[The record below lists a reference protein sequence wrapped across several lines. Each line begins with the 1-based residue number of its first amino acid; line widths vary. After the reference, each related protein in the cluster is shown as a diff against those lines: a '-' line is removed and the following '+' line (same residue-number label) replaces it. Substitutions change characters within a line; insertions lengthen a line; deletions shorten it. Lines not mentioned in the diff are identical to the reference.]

1 MLGVSFIPGKSKDM
15 KHSSPQV
22 MKEPA
27 PAEAWPGRRR
37 LLNRLRMRQVALL
50 LGLAEGRTLSAAA
63 AEIGVSQPA
72 ATKLLRELES
82 ALGGVLFDRAGR
94 QLRVNAAGRL
104 VIAQFEAIRGAVE
117 ALGRDL
123 QAAGEEAGT
132 LAVGGIIAAMSDL
145 LSPAV
150 CALRAELPRLTVR
163 LSIDASDRLIDALAR
178 GEFDVVVA
186 RPVGRF
192 SHREY
197 LFRELSGDP
206 LALVASPGHPLAGR
220 RRLALRELMGESW
233 VLPPPDRAVRDQVDR
248 EFRLARQDLPA
259 GLIETPSIYAMTC
272 LVAEGRHVA
281 AMPLSVARLLARHGM
296 LCVLPVRMR
305 AGPEAYGTIVS
316 RRRPLSAAGVR
327 LVEALHRLADGGGS
341 QRLESGIQ
349 TP

>member
-1 MLGVSFIPGKSKDM
+1 M
-15 KHSSPQV
+15 KKSSPQV
-22 MKEPA
+22 MSDRDPPEG
-27 PAEAWPGRRR
+27 WSGSRR

-63 AEIGVSQPA
+63 ADIGVSQPA

-82 ALGGVLFDRAGR
+82 ALGGTLFDRAGR

-117 ALGRDL
+117 TLGRDL
-123 QAAGEEAGT
+123 QDAGEETGT

-145 LSPAV
+145 MSPAV
-150 CALRAELPRLTVR
+150 CTLRAELPRLTVR
-163 LSIDASDRLIDALAR
+163 LSIDASDRLIDALSR
-178 GEFDVVVA
+178 GEFDVVIA

-206 LALVASPGHPLAGR
+206 LALVASPGHPMAGR
-220 RRLALRELMGESW
+220 RRLTLRDLMAESW

-248 EFRLARQDLPA
+248 EFRLARQDLPS

-272 LVAEGRHVA
+272 LVAQGRHVA
-281 AMPLSVARLLARHGM
+281 AMPMSVAQLLARHGM
-296 LCVLPVRMR
+296 LSVLPVQMR
-305 AGPEAYGTIVS
+305 AGPEAYGTIIS

-327 LVEALHRLADGGGS
+327 LVDTLHRLAGSDG
-341 QRLESGIQ
+341 SGR
-349 TP
+349 TGFGL